1 MVRTV
6 LKSFNAPF
14 GNKVVQK
21 MDLASDM
28 GGGRSCAIGMVG
40 RAEPAP
46 SWVTEHLAAGKGS
59 GMGVAR
65 LCLNITSFQHPVRRL
80 TGNQP
85 APKRIS
91 EVI

>member
-1 MVRTV
+1 MLRTD
-6 LKSFNAPF
+6 LKSFDALF
-14 GNKVVQK
+14 GNKAVQK
-21 MDLASDM
+21 MDLGSDM
-28 GGGRSCAIGMVG
+28 GGGRSCAIGAFG

-46 SWVTEHLAAGKGS
+46 GWVTEHPVAGKGS

-65 LCLNITSFQHPVRRL
+65 LCFNFTCFQHPVRRL